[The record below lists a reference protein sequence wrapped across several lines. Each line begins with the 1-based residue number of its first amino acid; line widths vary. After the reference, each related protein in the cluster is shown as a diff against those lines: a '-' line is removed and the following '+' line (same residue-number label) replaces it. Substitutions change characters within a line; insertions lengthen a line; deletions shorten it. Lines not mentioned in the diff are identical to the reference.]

1 MIKRIL
7 TPLLLTAGIFS
18 AFALQ
23 AQSQGGS
30 QAGATVSYYSD
41 FEEIGYGLEL
51 GTRVPHSTG
60 YSFLGL
66 EGSYVDG
73 SERVEGFNVD
83 VELAGLFAAYR
94 FHFQPVPR
102 NKAFNLYVGGSA
114 GVARGEVR
122 VSGFGSE
129 SDTGFAW
136 SLVAGAEFALTR
148 TVALRGG
155 YRLLRLEDIFD
166 ESGDEDVFEV
176 SVNVRF

>member
-7 TPLLLTAGIFS
+7 ATLIFS
-18 AFALQ
+18 TGVFAASALQ
-23 AQSQGGS
+23 AQSPGGS

-41 FEEIGYGLEL
+41 LEEVGYGLEL
-51 GTRVPHSTG
+51 GTRLPHSTG

-66 EGSYVDG
+66 EGFYVDA
-73 SERVEGFNVD
+73 SDRVQGFKVD

-94 FHFQPVPR
+94 FHFQPIPR
-102 NKAFNLYVGGSA
+102 NNSFNLYLGGSA
-114 GVARGEVR
+114 GVARGEVE

-136 SLVAGAEFALTR
+136 SLVAGLEFALTR

-155 YRLLRLEDIFD
+155 YRFLRLEDVFD

-176 SVNVRF
+176 SLNVRF